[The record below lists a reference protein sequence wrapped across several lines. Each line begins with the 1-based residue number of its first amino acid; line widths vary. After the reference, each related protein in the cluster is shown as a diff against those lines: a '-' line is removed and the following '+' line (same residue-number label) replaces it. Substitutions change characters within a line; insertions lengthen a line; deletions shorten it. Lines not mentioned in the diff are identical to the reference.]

1 MGGACA
7 QGRDGMTRA
16 AFLDRDG
23 VINRALV
30 RDGRPY
36 APVSLAEFELLD
48 GVPEAI
54 QELRAA
60 GFRIIVVT
68 NQPDVATG
76 VQRREAVEEIHAH
89 LLARLGVDAIKA
101 CFHVDADHCACRK
114 PKPGMLL
121 EAAAEW
127 HVDLSQSYMI
137 GDRWRDVEAG
147 HAAGCRTILVGDG
160 YGERPARPDAV
171 ADSLREAV
179 RLILAT
185 GRQR

>member
-1 MGGACA
+1 MGGARA
-7 QGRDGMTRA
+7 EERHGMTRA

-36 APVSLAEFELLD
+36 APVSPAEFELLD

-76 VQRREAVEEIHAH
+76 VQQRETVEHLHAH
-89 LLARLGVDAIKA
+89 LLARLSLDAIKA
-101 CFHVDADHCACRK
+101 CFHVDGDRCACRK
-114 PKPGMLL
+114 PLPGMLL
-121 EAAAEW
+121 EAAQEW
-127 HVDLSQSYMI
+127 DVDLT
-137 GDRWRDVEAG
+137 D
-147 HAAGCRTILVGDG
+147 
-160 YGERPARPDAV
+160 
-171 ADSLREAV
+171 
-179 RLILAT
+179 
-185 GRQR
+185 